1 MNYRTSIFFYK
12 IIFNWEFS
20 RSKLLASHANKSTVQ
35 SANGDGFPRAPQRQ
49 NWHNVGYLL
58 VEVALTSF

>member
-1 MNYRTSIFFYK
+1 MVIIYCTSIFFFHK

-35 SANGDGFPRAPQRQ
+35 SVNEDARALATELVHCLLFISGIGF
-49 NWHNVGYLL
+49 NN
-58 VEVALTSF
+58 